1 MELNNFTD
9 NEAIEICISIR
20 DNLAL
25 DYELDLQD
33 RWREKDALALL
44 INKFKKYR
52 EKYGEI
58 EDD

>member
-1 MELNNFTD
+1 MALNNFTD

-33 RWREKDALALL
+33 RWREKDALAFL
-44 INKFKKYR
+44 INKFKKYK
-52 EKYGEI
+52 EKFGEI
-58 EDD
+58 EE